1 MRFEGPG
8 TLLRVFI
15 GESDRFE
22 GRPLYQAIVEKARST
37 GIAGAT
43 VLRGIE
49 GFGASSHLHTSRI
62 LRMSED
68 LPVVVEVV
76 DTEENIE
83 RILPAIDSMLDDGMV
98 TLERVDVRT
107 YRGSTRDSSAVEERL
122 RMLRVHA
129 RSIPSS
135 TDTLS
140 ALSDAILAAHE
151 YGASVDALSEATG
164 LDEVEIERVVGSQHG
179 AGSEQ

>member
-49 GFGASSHLHTSRI
+49 GLAPAATFIRPGSS
-62 LRMSED
+62 
-68 LPVVVEVV
+68 
-76 DTEENIE
+76 
-83 RILPAIDSMLDDGMV
+83 G
-98 TLERVDVRT
+98 
-107 YRGSTRDSSAVEERL
+107 
-122 RMLRVHA
+122 
-129 RSIPSS
+129 
-135 TDTLS
+135 
-140 ALSDAILAAHE
+140 
-151 YGASVDALSEATG
+151 
-164 LDEVEIERVVGSQHG
+164 
-179 AGSEQ
+179 

>member
-1 MRFEGPG
+1 
-8 TLLRVFI
+8 
-15 GESDRFE
+15 
-22 GRPLYQAIVEKARST
+22 
-37 GIAGAT
+37 
-43 VLRGIE
+43 
-49 GFGASSHLHTSRI
+49 
-62 LRMSED
+62 MSED

-122 RMLRVHA
+122 PMLRVHA